1 MAYSATQE
9 PSLFAGTGQP
19 IIFVVYDD
27 ARTGNSKFRYICDV
41 YINGTASANK
51 VARLKQLPNAQSRGV
66 FDISKIVNSYLYP
79 TKVNQG
85 STTTPIHLL
94 PKDDIGDPF
103 SQNDSSLESVVCKF
117 GVEFSTSATTAPTV
131 SADEFTEDVVYCIQG
146 SIPYFSSPQGGN
158 YDFAEFIPDGTS
170 KRFLT
175 NMPDYTI
182 DGQTI
187 SVSNDEWRTMAFLND
202 SADCE
207 LNRLYVQIFNSSG
220 SKLNTSNDYFENTN
234 ANGGANPSSE
244 VNTDAERLI
253 FVGVGVK
260 NLNIQNLHTDMRI
273 SSHATASYYEVFGAN
288 GSGTQKTTK
297 YRFSLDGNDCKYP
310 MKQLAWKNRFGQW
323 DYFTFKKKDEKN
335 LSITRTSME
344 KPIGDFNS
352 LAYSEN
358 SFRRGTETLTT
369 NATYQ
374 QTVNSDYLTELQ
386 AEWMEG
392 LFTSND
398 VYLINT
404 ESDIFNK
411 NCGQTISADNPD
423 VLPVVITSAEYKK
436 KTSVN
441 DKCQIQYTLTYNYSH
456 KQRVAI

>member
-1 MAYSATQE
+1 M
-9 PSLFAGTGQP
+9 
-19 IIFVVYDD
+19 D
-27 ARTGNSKFRYICDV
+27 
-41 YINGTASANK
+41 
-51 VARLKQLPNAQSRGV
+51 
-66 FDISKIVNSYLYP
+66 
-79 TKVNQG
+79 
-85 STTTPIHLL
+85 
-94 PKDDIGDPF
+94 
-103 SQNDSSLESVVCKF
+103 
-117 GVEFSTSATTAPTV
+117 
-131 SADEFTEDVVYCIQG
+131 
-146 SIPYFSSPQGGN
+146 
-158 YDFAEFIPDGTS
+158 
-170 KRFLT
+170 
-175 NMPDYTI
+175 
-182 DGQTI
+182 
-187 SVSNDEWRTMAFLND
+187 
-202 SADCE
+202 
-207 LNRLYVQIFNSSG
+207 
-220 SKLNTSNDYFENTN
+220 
-234 ANGGANPSSE
+234 
-244 VNTDAERLI
+244 TDAERLI

-260 NLNIQNLHTDMRI
+260 NLNTQTLVSDMQI
-273 SSHATASYYEVFGAN
+273 SNHATASYYEVFGAN

-310 MKQLAWKNRFGQW
+310 MKELAWKNRFGQW

>member
-85 STTTPIHLL
+85 ATTTPIHLL
-94 PKDDIGDPF
+94 PKDDTGDPF
-103 SQNDSSLESVVCKF
+103 SQNDSSLESVICKF

-131 SADEFTEDVVYCIQG
+131 SADEFTEDVVYCIQA
-146 SIPYFSSPQGGN
+146 SVPYLTSSPSGN
-158 YDFAEFIPDGTS
+158 YDFGQFIPNGTS

-175 NMPDYTI
+175 NMPDYTTQAQSI
-182 DGQTI
+182 P
-187 SVSNDEWRTMAFLND
+187 VSNNEWRTMAFLND
-202 SADCE
+202 STNCQI
-207 LNRLYVQIFNSSG
+207 NRLYVQIFNSSG
-220 SKLNTSNDYFENTN
+220 TKLNTSNDYFENTN

-260 NLNIQNLHTDMRI
+260 NLNTQNLHTDMRI
-273 SSHATASYYEVFGAN
+273 SNHATASYYEVFGAD
-288 GSGTQKTTK
+288 SSATQKTTK

-310 MKQLAWKNRFGQW
+310 MKELAWKNRFGQW

-344 KPIGDFNS
+344 KPIGEFNS
-352 LAYSEN
+352 TLYTEN
-358 SFRRGTETLTT
+358 SWNRGTETLKTD
-369 NATYQ
+369 ATYQ
-374 QTVNSDYLTELQ
+374 ETVNSDYLTEIQ
-386 AEWMEG
+386 AEWLED

-404 ESDIFNK
+404 ENDIFNK
-411 NCGQTISADNPD
+411 VSGQTIDADNPA
-423 VLPVVITSAEYKK
+423 VVPVVITSAEYKK

-441 DKCQIQYTLTYNYSH
+441 DKCQIQYTLTYNYSK
-456 KQRVAI
+456 KQRDAI